1 MKKNYFESK
10 IKIAENLYRLLINI
24 CKDCPENE
32 NYVYKKIPEFQYQ
45 VIYIKKPIISAL
57 FN

>member
-10 IKIAENLYRLLINI
+10 IKIAENLYKLLINI

-45 VIYIKKPIISAL
+45 VFL
-57 FN
+57 LRNN